1 MKNKE
6 EKEEEIALME
16 LSPENVHQS
25 KLKHE
30 KLK

>member
-6 EKEEEIALME
+6 EKEEGSLE